1 MHLPATAHPMIYP
14 CFRWL
19 NFRKILAVGTGI
31 AQFGARDPDP
41 YSSLTYTLA
50 TGEGDSGNAKVML
63 SEGGELFRSP
73 LDYESASVL
82 PVRIRVADEHGAYG
96 EKAFSL
102 SVVDVLEDLDGDG
115 LQDAVMM
122 I

>member
-1 MHLPATAHPMIYP
+1 MGYDPFDASSRNRTPYDLS
-14 CFRWL
+14 L
-19 NFRKILAVGTGI
+19 LSVVELSEDLAVGTGI
-31 AQFGARDPDP
+31 AQLGASDPDP

-63 SEGGELFRSP
+63 TEGGKFFLASP

-96 EKAFSL
+96 ERAFSL
-102 SVVDVLEDLDGDG
+102 SVVDVLED
-115 LQDAVMM
+115 
-122 I
+122 